1 MKDTSVMA
9 AKTVLI
15 TGSNSGIG
23 KATAMHFSHAGWNV
37 AATMRSIEAGAM
49 LEKHNGI
56 RLYRLDVTDAASV
69 TQAFYDVTRDFGGI
83 DVVVNNAGYGLAGV
97 FEAISDEALERQFAT
112 NVLGLM
118 RVTRE
123 AIVHMRTRGGGT
135 IVQISSMGGRITF
148 PLYAPYHATKWAVE
162 GFSESLHYEL
172 KDLNIRLKLIEPGLI
187 KTEFAGRSA
196 EMVFPADPSAYD
208 PFVKKFTAAA
218 SKALK
223 DAVDPDIV
231 ARTIVEASS
240 DTSSKLRYPV
250 GKPSPM
256 LLGLRK
262 MLSDNSFFG
271 LIRKAYG
278 I

>member
-1 MKDTSVMA
+1 MS

-23 KATAMHFSHAGWNV
+23 KATAALFSRAGWNV
-37 AATMRSIEAGAM
+37 AATMRSVEAGVD
-49 LEKHNGI
+49 LKDLRGI
-56 RLYRLDVTDAASV
+56 RLYRLDVTDAVSV
-69 TQAFYDVTRDFGGI
+69 TQAFHDVTRDFGGI

-123 AIVHMRTRGGGT
+123 AITHMRTRGGGT
-135 IVQISSMGGRITF
+135 IVQISSMGGRMTF

-187 KTEFAGRSA
+187 KTDFAGRSA
-196 EMVFPADPSAYD
+196 EMIFPSESSPYD

-218 SKALK
+218 TKALK
-223 DAVDPDIV
+223 DAVDPSIV
-231 ARTIVEASS
+231 AQTIVAASS

-256 LLGLRK
+256 LLGMRK
-262 MLSDNSFFG
+262 LLSDNSFFG